1 MTNAATPTEQN
12 QGGTP
17 PVAPVATPANADQG
31 NTPPEGG
38 TPAEKPAETTPPEGG
53 EATSVTL
60 TKEEHEKLQRDASRA
75 RSNQSKADRYDRV
88 IGKGGSHFKQQAP
101 ATPPSEDEKA
111 EAAVAEDRKAER
123 GLLAIAA
130 DPAYRKALDADPTLR
145 NLLTT
150 NPLSVLPMLA
160 PDALDAED
168 AISLVKEEL
177 VKKVEAIEK
186 ATPLPKPNEVP
197 TDDKGNM
204 PVNQPVTPPSG
215 GINPLGGTTPDAEYE
230 SARKNPNI
238 EGAISGMVKVGLKRQ
253 GGK

>member
-1 MTNAATPTEQN
+1 MTDAATPTEQN

-17 PVAPVATPANADQG
+17 PATQVATPANAEQG
-31 NTPPEGG
+31 NV
-38 TPAEKPAETTPPEGG
+38 PAEKPAETPPEGG
-53 EATSVTL
+53 EVTNITL
-60 TKEEHEKLQRDASRA
+60 TKEEHEKLQRDASRS
-75 RSNQSKADRYDRV
+75 RSNQSKADRYDRL
-88 IGKGGSHFKQQAP
+88 ISKGGGHFKTQDP
-101 ATPPSEDEKA
+101 ETPPSEDEKA

-145 NLLTT
+145 DLLTK

-168 AISLVKEEL
+168 AIALVKDKLAE
-177 VKKVEAIEK
+177 KVEAIDK
-186 ATPLPKPNEVP
+186 ATPPPKPNEVP
-197 TDDKGNM
+197 ADDKNNTPGNQAA
-204 PVNQPVTPPSG
+204 VPPTG
-215 GINPLGGTTPDAEYE
+215 GVNPLGSTTPDMEYD

-238 EGAISGMVKVGLKRQ
+238 ESAISGMVKVGLKRQ